1 MRLLQ
6 NELDRPDQSA
16 SVKNVHRFV
25 DRDLKE
31 GIFPLIEA
39 GPDGSVDNRS
49 EERSDQ
55 DDEEGNEIR
64 THGGLPL
71 VLNDCGEL

>member
-16 SVKNVHRFV
+16 AVKNVHRFV

-39 GPDGSVDNRS
+39 GPHCSVDDRR

-55 DDEEGNEIR
+55 DHKERNEIR
-64 THGGLPL
+64 AHGGLPL